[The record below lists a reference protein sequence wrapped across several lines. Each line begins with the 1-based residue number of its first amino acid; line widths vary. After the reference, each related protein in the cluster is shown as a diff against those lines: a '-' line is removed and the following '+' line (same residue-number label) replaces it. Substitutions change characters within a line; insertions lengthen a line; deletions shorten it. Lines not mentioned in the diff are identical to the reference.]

1 MSKPL
6 MDDELPCIIK
16 VFLHRAGGNISEQR
30 YQCFVGGVFSFA
42 LPVLA
47 LLPAAAVAAQFSF
60 GVVPQQSA
68 SELAYLWTPMLSYL
82 GEKISLKLEFRT
94 AKDIPTFEQR
104 LAAGEYDF
112 AYMNPY
118 HYVVFHDLAGYR
130 ALAKEKGQKLVG
142 IIVVHKSSR
151 YNEIVELNGAEVAL
165 PGPRAFGAS
174 ILPLA
179 VLKTRGILV
188 KPRYVS
194 SHESVY
200 LSVAKG
206 FFPAGGGIAR
216 TFENSEPS
224 VREQLRVLWRT
235 PGYTPHAIAAHPRV
249 PKEIARTLQKALT
262 TLDQEPR
269 GSGLLRAIGFQGL
282 VAARDKDYDDIRAL
296 DFRTLE
302 RILPK

>member
-1 MSKPL
+1 ML
-6 MDDELPCIIK
+6 T
-16 VFLHRAGGNISEQR
+16 
-30 YQCFVGGVFSFA
+30 
-42 LPVLA
+42 
-47 LLPAAAVAAQFSF
+47 LLPAAAVAAQLSF

-68 SELAYLWTPMLSYL
+68 SELAYLWTPILSYL
-82 GEKISLKLEFRT
+82 GEKTSLKLEFRT
-94 AKDIPTFEQR
+94 AKDIPTFERR

-118 HYVVFHDLAGYR
+118 HYVVFHDLAGYQ
-130 ALAKEKGQKLVG
+130 ALAKEKERKLVG
-142 IIVVHKSSR
+142 LIVVRKNSPFKK
-151 YNEIVELNGAEVAL
+151 IAELNGTELAL
-165 PGPRAFGAS
+165 PAPGAFAAS

-179 VLKTRGILV
+179 ALRSKGILV
-188 KPRYVS
+188 KPRFVS
-194 SHESVY
+194 SHDSVY

-206 FFPAGGGIAR
+206 FFSAGGGIAR

-249 PKEIARTLQKALT
+249 PNEIARTLQKVLT

-269 GSGLLRAIGFQGL
+269 GSDLLRAIGFKGL
-282 VAARDKDYDDIRAL
+282 IAARDKDYDDIRAL
-296 DFRTLE
+296 DIRTLE